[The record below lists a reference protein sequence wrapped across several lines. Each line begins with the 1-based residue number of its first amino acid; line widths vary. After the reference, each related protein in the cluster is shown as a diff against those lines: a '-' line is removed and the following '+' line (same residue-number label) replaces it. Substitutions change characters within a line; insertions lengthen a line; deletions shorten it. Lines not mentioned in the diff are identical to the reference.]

1 MGPVKKSH
9 LTIIEH
15 AEKVVRYERH
25 AAWLTVRGERDEAEG
40 FWAMAAVHRAWVRKL
55 RTSV

>member
-1 MGPVKKSH
+1 M
-9 LTIIEH
+9 TIIEH

-25 AAWLTVRGERDEAEG
+25 AAWLTVRGYGKEAEAY
-40 FWAMAAVHRAWVRKL
+40 WDMAAVHRAWVRKL

>member
-1 MGPVKKSH
+1 MGPVKSH

-15 AEKVVRYERH
+15 AEKVVSYERH
-25 AAWLTVRGERDEAEG
+25 AAWLTVRGEAKEAEA
-40 FWAMAAVHRAWVRKL
+40 FWQLAAVHRAWVNKL